1 MLLQLGGCE
10 QPGGINLTRIGFEV
24 MRCVFNRGL
33 VSTKN
38 SVMSFSLKMEARH
51 SLVQKVGDGFCN
63 SVFQHGWSTDCDG
76 IGFGLWA
83 VEEVVADKGCVIW
96 LVCSSS
102 DDADLEVRNGVIA
115 IDDR

>member
-1 MLLQLGGCE
+1 
-10 QPGGINLTRIGFEV
+10 

-38 SVMSFSLKMEARH
+38 SVMSFSPKMEAHH

-115 IDDR
+115 SDDC